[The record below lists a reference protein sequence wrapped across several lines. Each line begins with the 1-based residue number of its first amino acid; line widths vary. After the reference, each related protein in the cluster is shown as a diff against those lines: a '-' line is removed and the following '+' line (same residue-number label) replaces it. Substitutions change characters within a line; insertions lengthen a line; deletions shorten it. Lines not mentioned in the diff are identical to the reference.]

1 VVADDG
7 LVVGAVCSGMKRDAV
22 DTIPETSY
30 VTLLASARP
39 MRIPPWHPGEPS
51 KTVAELASDGVIAIS
66 GLDEIAIAE
75 KEGKATLV
83 YIRQK

>member
-1 VVADDG
+1 
-7 LVVGAVCSGMKRDAV
+7 MKRDAV

-30 VTLLASARP
+30 VTLLASALP
-39 MRIPPWHPGEPS
+39 MRIPPGHPGKPS

-75 KEGKATLV
+75 KEGKATLD
-83 YIRQK
+83 YIGQK